1 MIPFAI
7 AELCRY
13 NAAFPIFLRRKL
25 RYQSIQTMKKILLP
39 LLLFLFSLSAPAF
52 AEPITMARDLAKDA
66 SISLT
71 QNKPIVFF
79 VTADHCPYCEK
90 LRQEYFKFSPGDERF
105 LLREL
110 ELDEYHSVVGFDGKT
125 INHQLLADRYEISL
139 TPTVA
144 FVGPD
149 GEQLAEPIVGVPIMD
164 FYHYYFEKALGEST
178 SKLKEESQKLVQN

>member
-105 LLREL
+105 HR
-110 ELDEYHSVVGFDGKT
+110 
-125 INHQLLADRYEISL
+125 
-139 TPTVA
+139 
-144 FVGPD
+144 
-149 GEQLAEPIVGVPIMD
+149 
-164 FYHYYFEKALGEST
+164 
-178 SKLKEESQKLVQN
+178 